1 MANKNQHFGELEYC
15 FGQYFSR
22 YCAPVITKDY
32 NYYQR
37 KQQEEFNKAY
47 NEDVPSYYGAGSVVQ
62 PMLRVQASNIVA
74 QSSGKWSKK
83 NLDDFINGVINKIV
97 SSKNFQKDWENL
109 IDRYRES
116 LIAKLGTKGY
126 IRVAEELGK
135 SEKQKFID
143 PAVHYGQIRFM
154 ELLKEHLART
164 DMPKSS
170 LEYILKEGANSSIM
184 MTLAGRFMRGR
195 DLSPAEEENRELGN
209 KLYKPSKVEKA
220 GAFAFGAVMDAP
232 ASDVVGSVAAVPLK
246 ATAKRV
252 AGYALKGGAVKFGG
266 WLGEKAA
273 YKAATKAS
281 YVKRLISGAAVDAG
295 FNYWASSKISLDA
308 AKKQYSKAVFGNE
321 DTLEKYQ
328 KGALGYR
335 KTGTEYISNVNDGL
349 GKKIKV
355 APIRPHVSDSVT
367 HKDSGRLLT
376 AANGNS
382 RKLLKTITTALSRQ
396 ALPYDSH
403 APIPAWM
410 LNKTAKQCRTFAT
423 SFFSIA
429 KQMST
434 QGLPVWNLNGRNM
447 TLAQVSQRADDY
459 ARAAVQI
466 DKINAEKQVERAAVY
481 SRNHQNTRQEKRDHY
496 DTGAYNAVG
505 QSASPPVVSSAVSPS
520 EPLNTQHYQ
529 NMAMGTQQIKNP
541 MSETSPYPNML
552 QTAGWGK
559 YLDNAGLNGFSDVTK
574 NLGYVFAMLPDM
586 LISMFTGKSSSF
598 TIGNNILPLA
608 AVAAGMF
615 SHNPLLKLMLM
626 GFGGVN
632 LLNNAGHE
640 ALGPSTPKTTPRNYK
655 QYADEPLNPR
665 LNNVFM
671 RGRSLIADI
680 DNRPVV
686 INISDAAVDAYEKKA
701 IPLNTLANAVLR
713 KYDESRSVA
722 SNTYDK
728 SMAAL
733 ERQEQQH
740 SYGLK

>member
-1 MANKNQHFGELEYC
+1 MARNNQHFGELEYC
-15 FGQYFSR
+15 FNQYFSK
-22 YCAPVITKDY
+22 YCASVIAKDY
-32 NYYQR
+32 RYYHR
-37 KQQEEFNKAY
+37 KQTEEFYKAY
-47 NEDVPSYYGAGSVVQ
+47 NEMPANIGAGSVMQ
-62 PMLRVQASNIVA
+62 GMIRVQTANVNAS
-74 QSSGKWSKK
+74 SSGKWNKK
-83 NLDDFINGVINKIV
+83 NLDDFIGGVVNKIV
-97 SSKNFQKDWENL
+97 AGKNFQKDWGHL

-126 IRVAEELGK
+126 IRVEEEL
-135 SEKQKFID
+135 EKVEKRKFVD

-232 ASDVVGSVAAVPLK
+232 ALDVVGSVAAVPLK
-246 ATAKRV
+246 AAAKGA

-266 WLGEKAA
+266 WLEEKAA
-273 YKAATKAS
+273 YKVATKAS
-281 YVKRLISGAAVDAG
+281 YVKGLISGAAVDAG

-308 AKKQYSKAVFGNE
+308 AKKQYSRAVFGNE
-321 DTLEKYQ
+321 DTLGKYQ

-335 KTGTEYISNVNDGL
+335 KSGTEYISNVNDGL

-367 HKDSGRLLT
+367 HKDSGQLLT
-376 AANGNS
+376 ATNGNS
-382 RKLLKTITTALSRQ
+382 KKLLKTITTALSHQ
-396 ALPYDSH
+396 ALPYDSR

-410 LNKTAKQCRTFAT
+410 LNKTAKQCRAFAT

-447 TLAQVSQRADDY
+447 TLAQVSQRASDY

-466 DKINAEKQVERAAVY
+466 DKINAEKQAARMAVY
-481 SRNHQNTRQEKRDHY
+481 NRNHQESRQERKSNEV
-496 DTGAYNAVG
+496 TKAYTAVS
-505 QSASPPVVSSAVSPS
+505 QSASQPVVSSAVSSS

-529 NMAMGTQQIKNP
+529 DMAMGTQQIKNP
-541 MSETSPYPNML
+541 MSETSPYSNML
-552 QTAGWGK
+552 QTSGWGK

-640 ALGPSTPKTTPRNYK
+640 ALGLSTPKATPRNYK

-671 RGRSLIADI
+671 KGRSLIADI

-686 INISDAAVDAYEKKA
+686 INISDTVVDAYEKKA

-713 KYDESRSVA
+713 KYDENRSVA

-728 SMAAL
+728 SLAAL
-733 ERQEQQH
+733 ESQEQQR

>member
-1 MANKNQHFGELEYC
+1 MARNNQHFGELEYC
-15 FGQYFSR
+15 FNQYFSK
-22 YCAPVITKDY
+22 YCAPVIAKDY
-32 NYYQR
+32 RYYHR
-37 KQQEEFNKAY
+37 KQTEEFYKAY
-47 NEDVPSYYGAGSVVQ
+47 NEMPANIGAGSVMQ
-62 PMLRVQASNIVA
+62 GMIRVQTANVNAS
-74 QSSGKWSKK
+74 SSGKWNKK
-83 NLDDFINGVINKIV
+83 NLDDFIGGVVNKIV
-97 SSKNFQKDWENL
+97 AGKNFQKDWGHL

-126 IRVAEELGK
+126 IRVEEEL
-135 SEKQKFID
+135 EKVEKRKFVD

-232 ASDVVGSVAAVPLK
+232 ALDVVGPVAAVPLK
-246 ATAKRV
+246 AAAKGA

-266 WLGEKAA
+266 WLEEKAA
-273 YKAATKAS
+273 YKVATKAS
-281 YVKRLISGAAVDAG
+281 YVKGLISGAAVDAG

-321 DTLEKYQ
+321 DTLGKYQ

-335 KTGTEYISNVNDGL
+335 KSGTEYISNVNDGL

-367 HKDSGRLLT
+367 HKDSGQLLT
-376 AANGNS
+376 ATNGNS
-382 RKLLKTITTALSRQ
+382 RKLLKTITTALSHQ
-396 ALPYDSH
+396 ALPYDSR

-410 LNKTAKQCRTFAT
+410 LNKTAKQCRAFAT

-447 TLAQVSQRADDY
+447 TLAQVSQRAGDY

-466 DKINAEKQVERAAVY
+466 DKINAEKQAARMAVY
-481 SRNHQNTRQEKRDHY
+481 NRNHQESRQERKSNEV
-496 DTGAYNAVG
+496 TKAYTAVS
-505 QSASPPVVSSAVSPS
+505 QSASQPVVSSAVSSS

-529 NMAMGTQQIKNP
+529 DMAMGTQQIKNP
-541 MSETSPYPNML
+541 MSETSPYSNML
-552 QTAGWGK
+552 QTSGWGK
-559 YLDNAGLNGFSDVTK
+559 YLDNAGLNVSDVTK

-640 ALGPSTPKTTPRNYK
+640 ALGLSTPKATPRNYK

-671 RGRSLIADI
+671 KGRSLIADI

-686 INISDAAVDAYEKKA
+686 INISDTAVDAYEKKA

-713 KYDESRSVA
+713 KYDENRSMA

-728 SMAAL
+728 SLAAL
-733 ERQEQQH
+733 ESQEQQR

>member
-1 MANKNQHFGELEYC
+1 MARNNQHFGELEYC
-15 FGQYFSR
+15 FNQYFSK
-22 YCAPVITKDY
+22 YCAPVIAKDY
-32 NYYQR
+32 RYYHR
-37 KQQEEFNKAY
+37 KQTEEFYKAY
-47 NEDVPSYYGAGSVVQ
+47 NEMPANIGAGSVMQ
-62 PMLRVQASNIVA
+62 GMIRVQTANVNAS
-74 QSSGKWSKK
+74 SSGKWNKK
-83 NLDDFINGVINKIV
+83 NLDDFIGGVVNKIV
-97 SSKNFQKDWENL
+97 AGKNFQKDWGHL

-126 IRVAEELGK
+126 IRVEEEL
-135 SEKQKFID
+135 EKVEKRKFVD

-232 ASDVVGSVAAVPLK
+232 ALDVVGSVAAVPLK
-246 ATAKRV
+246 AAAKGA

-266 WLGEKAA
+266 WLEEKAA
-273 YKAATKAS
+273 YKVATKAS
-281 YVKRLISGAAVDAG
+281 YVKGLISGAAVDAG

-321 DTLEKYQ
+321 DTLGKYQ

-335 KTGTEYISNVNDGL
+335 KSGTEYISNVNDGL

-367 HKDSGRLLT
+367 HKDSGQLLT
-376 AANGNS
+376 ATNGNS
-382 RKLLKTITTALSRQ
+382 RKLLKTITTALSHQ
-396 ALPYDSH
+396 ALPYDSR

-410 LNKTAKQCRTFAT
+410 LNKTAKQCRAFAT

-447 TLAQVSQRADDY
+447 TLAQVSQRAGDY

-466 DKINAEKQVERAAVY
+466 DKINAEKQAARMAVY
-481 SRNHQNTRQEKRDHY
+481 NRNHQESRQERKSNEV
-496 DTGAYNAVG
+496 TKAYTAVS
-505 QSASPPVVSSAVSPS
+505 QSASQPVVSSAVSSS

-529 NMAMGTQQIKNP
+529 DMAMGTQQIKNP
-541 MSETSPYPNML
+541 MSETSPYSNML
-552 QTAGWGK
+552 QTSGWGK
-559 YLDNAGLNGFSDVTK
+559 YLDNAGLNVSDVTK

-671 RGRSLIADI
+671 KGRSLIADI

-686 INISDAAVDAYEKKA
+686 INISDTAVDAYEKKA

-713 KYDESRSVA
+713 KYDENRSMA

-728 SMAAL
+728 SLAAL
-733 ERQEQQH
+733 ESQEQQR

>member
-1 MANKNQHFGELEYC
+1 MARNNQHFGELEYC
-15 FGQYFSR
+15 FNQYFSK
-22 YCAPVITKDY
+22 YCAPVIAKDY
-32 NYYQR
+32 RYYHR
-37 KQQEEFNKAY
+37 KQTEEFYKAY
-47 NEDVPSYYGAGSVVQ
+47 NEMPANIGAGSVMQ
-62 PMLRVQASNIVA
+62 GMIRVQTANVNAS
-74 QSSGKWSKK
+74 SSGKWNKK
-83 NLDDFINGVINKIV
+83 NLDDFIGGVVNKIV
-97 SSKNFQKDWENL
+97 AGKNFQKDWGHL

-126 IRVAEELGK
+126 IRVEEEL
-135 SEKQKFID
+135 EKVEKRKFVD

-232 ASDVVGSVAAVPLK
+232 ALDVVGSVAVVPLK
-246 ATAKRV
+246 AAAKGA

-266 WLGEKAA
+266 WLEEKAA
-273 YKAATKAS
+273 YKVATKAS
-281 YVKRLISGAAVDAG
+281 YVKGLISGAAVDAG

-321 DTLEKYQ
+321 DTLGKYQ

-335 KTGTEYISNVNDGL
+335 KSGTEYISNVNDGL

-367 HKDSGRLLT
+367 HKDSGQLLT
-376 AANGNS
+376 ATNGNS
-382 RKLLKTITTALSRQ
+382 RKLLKTITTALSHQ
-396 ALPYDSH
+396 ALPYDSR

-410 LNKTAKQCRTFAT
+410 LNKTAKQCRAFAT

-447 TLAQVSQRADDY
+447 TLAQVSQRAGDY

-466 DKINAEKQVERAAVY
+466 DKINAEKQAARMAVY
-481 SRNHQNTRQEKRDHY
+481 NRNHQESRQERKSNEV
-496 DTGAYNAVG
+496 TKAYTAVS
-505 QSASPPVVSSAVSPS
+505 QSASQPVVSSAVSSS

-529 NMAMGTQQIKNP
+529 DMAMGTQQIKNP
-541 MSETSPYPNML
+541 MSETSPYSNML
-552 QTAGWGK
+552 QTSGWGK
-559 YLDNAGLNGFSDVTK
+559 YLDNAGLNVSDVTK

-640 ALGPSTPKTTPRNYK
+640 ALGLSTPKATPRNYK

-671 RGRSLIADI
+671 KGRSLIADI

-686 INISDAAVDAYEKKA
+686 INISDTAVDAYEKKA

-713 KYDESRSVA
+713 KYDENRSMA

-728 SMAAL
+728 SLAAL
-733 ERQEQQH
+733 ESQEQQR

>member
-1 MANKNQHFGELEYC
+1 MARNNQYFGELEYC
-15 FGQYFSR
+15 FNQYFSK
-22 YCAPVITKDY
+22 YCAPVIAKDY
-32 NYYQR
+32 RYYHR
-37 KQQEEFNKAY
+37 KQTEEFYKAY
-47 NEDVPSYYGAGSVVQ
+47 NEMPANIGAGSVMQ
-62 PMLRVQASNIVA
+62 GMIRVQTANVNAS
-74 QSSGKWSKK
+74 SSGKWNKK
-83 NLDDFINGVINKIV
+83 NLDDFIGGVVNKIV
-97 SSKNFQKDWENL
+97 AGKNFQKDWGHL

-126 IRVAEELGK
+126 IRVEEEL
-135 SEKQKFID
+135 EKVEKRKFVD

-232 ASDVVGSVAAVPLK
+232 ALDVVGSVAAVPLK
-246 ATAKRV
+246 AAAKGAAR
-252 AGYALKGGAVKFGG
+252 YALKGGAVKFGG
-266 WLGEKAA
+266 WLEEKAA
-273 YKAATKAS
+273 YKVATKAS
-281 YVKRLISGAAVDAG
+281 YVKGLISGAAVDAG

-321 DTLEKYQ
+321 DTLGKYQ

-335 KTGTEYISNVNDGL
+335 KSGTEYISNVNDGL

-367 HKDSGRLLT
+367 HKDSGQLLT
-376 AANGNS
+376 ATNGNS
-382 RKLLKTITTALSRQ
+382 RKLLKTITTALSHQ
-396 ALPYDSH
+396 ALPYDSR

-410 LNKTAKQCRTFAT
+410 LNKTAKQCRAFAT

-447 TLAQVSQRADDY
+447 TLAQVSQRAGDY

-466 DKINAEKQVERAAVY
+466 DKINAEKQVARAAVY
-481 SRNHQNTRQEKRDHY
+481 NRNHQESRQERKSNEV
-496 DTGAYNAVG
+496 TKAYTAVS
-505 QSASPPVVSSAVSPS
+505 QSASQPVVSSAVSSS

-529 NMAMGTQQIKNP
+529 DMAMGTQQIKNP
-541 MSETSPYPNML
+541 MSETSPYSNML
-552 QTAGWGK
+552 QTSGWGK

-640 ALGPSTPKTTPRNYK
+640 ALGLSTPKATPRNYK

-671 RGRSLIADI
+671 KGRSLIADI

-686 INISDAAVDAYEKKA
+686 INISDTVVDAYEKKA

-713 KYDESRSVA
+713 KYDENRSVA

-728 SMAAL
+728 SLAAL
-733 ERQEQQH
+733 ESQEQQR

>member
-1 MANKNQHFGELEYC
+1 MARNNQHFGELEYC
-15 FGQYFSR
+15 FNQYFSK
-22 YCAPVITKDY
+22 YCAPVIAKDY
-32 NYYQR
+32 RYYHR
-37 KQQEEFNKAY
+37 KQTEEFYKAY
-47 NEDVPSYYGAGSVVQ
+47 NEMPANIGAGSVMQ
-62 PMLRVQASNIVA
+62 GMIRVQTANVNAS
-74 QSSGKWSKK
+74 SSGKWNKK
-83 NLDDFINGVINKIV
+83 NLDDFIGGVVNKIV
-97 SSKNFQKDWENL
+97 AGKNFQKDWGHL

-126 IRVAEELGK
+126 IRVEEEL
-135 SEKQKFID
+135 EKVEKRKFVD

-184 MTLAGRFMRGR
+184 MTLASRFMRGR

-232 ASDVVGSVAAVPLK
+232 ALDVVGSVAAVPLK
-246 ATAKRV
+246 AAAKGA

-266 WLGEKAA
+266 WLEEKAA
-273 YKAATKAS
+273 YKVATKAS
-281 YVKRLISGAAVDAG
+281 YVKGLISGAAVDAG

-321 DTLEKYQ
+321 DTLGKYQ

-335 KTGTEYISNVNDGL
+335 KSGTEYISNVNDGL

-367 HKDSGRLLT
+367 HKDSGQLLT
-376 AANGNS
+376 ATNGNS
-382 RKLLKTITTALSRQ
+382 RKLLKTITTALSHQ
-396 ALPYDSH
+396 ALPYDSR

-410 LNKTAKQCRTFAT
+410 LNKTAKQCRAFAT

-447 TLAQVSQRADDY
+447 TLAQVSQRAGDY

-466 DKINAEKQVERAAVY
+466 DKINAEKQAARMAVY
-481 SRNHQNTRQEKRDHY
+481 NRNHQGSKQERKSNEV
-496 DTGAYNAVG
+496 TKAYTAVS
-505 QSASPPVVSSAVSPS
+505 QSASQPVVSSAVSS
-520 EPLNTQHYQ
+520 LEPLNTQHYQ
-529 NMAMGTQQIKNP
+529 DMAMGTQQIKNP
-541 MSETSPYPNML
+541 MSETSPYSNML
-552 QTAGWGK
+552 QTSGWGK

-640 ALGPSTPKTTPRNYK
+640 ALGLSTPKATPRNYK

-671 RGRSLIADI
+671 KGRSLIADI

-686 INISDAAVDAYEKKA
+686 INISDTAVDAYEKKA

-713 KYDESRSVA
+713 KYDENRSMA

-728 SMAAL
+728 SLAAL
-733 ERQEQQH
+733 ESQEQQR

>member
-1 MANKNQHFGELEYC
+1 MARNNQHFGELEYC
-15 FGQYFSR
+15 FNQYFSK

-32 NYYQR
+32 RYYHR
-37 KQQEEFNKAY
+37 KQTEEFNKAY
-47 NEDVPSYYGAGSVVQ
+47 NEVPANIGAGSVMQ
-62 PMLRVQASNIVA
+62 GMIRVQTANVMA
-74 QSSGKWSKK
+74 ASSGKWSTK

-135 SEKQKFID
+135 AEKRKFID

-154 ELLKEHLART
+154 ELLKEHLTRT

-209 KLYKPSKVEKA
+209 KLYKPSKAEKA

-232 ASDVVGSVAAVPLK
+232 ALDGVGSVAAVPLK

-252 AGYALKGGAVKFGG
+252 AGYALKGGAIKFGG

-273 YKAATKAS
+273 YKAGTKAS
-281 YVKRLISGAAVDAG
+281 YVKGLISGAAVDAG

-321 DTLEKYQ
+321 STLEKYQ

-335 KTGTEYISNVNDGL
+335 KIGTEYISNVNDGL

-367 HKDSGRLLT
+367 HKDSGQLLT

-410 LNKTAKQCRTFAT
+410 LNKTAKQCRAFAT

-447 TLAQVSQRADDY
+447 TLVQVSQRAGDY

-466 DKINAEKQVERAAVY
+466 DKINAEKQAARVAVY
-481 SRNHQNTRQEKRDHY
+481 NRNHQESRQERKSNEV
-496 DTGAYNAVG
+496 TKAYTAVS
-505 QSASPPVVSSAVSPS
+505 QPASQPVVPSAVSPS

-529 NMAMGTQQIKNP
+529 NMDMGTQQIKSP
-541 MSETSPYPNML
+541 MSETSPYSNML
-552 QTAGWGK
+552 QTSGWGK
-559 YLDNAGLNGFSDVTK
+559 YLDNAELNGFSDVTK

-586 LISMFTGKSSSF
+586 LIGMFTGKSSSF

-608 AVAAGMF
+608 AIAAGMF

-640 ALGPSTPKTTPRNYK
+640 ALGPSSPKTTPRNYK

-665 LNNVFM
+665 LSNVFM

-686 INISDAAVDAYEKKA
+686 INISDMAVDAYEKKA

-713 KYDESRSVA
+713 KYDENRSVV

-728 SMAAL
+728 SLAAL
-733 ERQEQQH
+733 ESQEQQH

>member
-1 MANKNQHFGELEYC
+1 MARNNQHFGELEYC
-15 FGQYFSR
+15 FNQYFSK
-22 YCAPVITKDY
+22 YCAPVIAKDY
-32 NYYQR
+32 RYYHR
-37 KQQEEFNKAY
+37 KQTEEFYKAY
-47 NEDVPSYYGAGSVVQ
+47 NEMPANIGAGSVMQ
-62 PMLRVQASNIVA
+62 GMIRVQTANVNAS
-74 QSSGKWSKK
+74 SSGKWNKK
-83 NLDDFINGVINKIV
+83 NLDDFIGGVVNKIV
-97 SSKNFQKDWENL
+97 AGKNFQKDWGHL

-126 IRVAEELGK
+126 IRVEEEL
-135 SEKQKFID
+135 EKVEKRKFVD

-232 ASDVVGSVAAVPLK
+232 ALDVVGSVAAVPLK
-246 ATAKRV
+246 AAAKGA

-266 WLGEKAA
+266 WLEEKAA
-273 YKAATKAS
+273 YKVATKAS
-281 YVKRLISGAAVDAG
+281 YVKGLISGAAVDAG

-321 DTLEKYQ
+321 DTLGKYQ

-335 KTGTEYISNVNDGL
+335 KSGTEYISNVNDGL

-367 HKDSGRLLT
+367 HKDSGQLLT
-376 AANGNS
+376 ATNGNS
-382 RKLLKTITTALSRQ
+382 RKLLKTITTALSHQ
-396 ALPYDSH
+396 ALPYDSR

-410 LNKTAKQCRTFAT
+410 LNKTAKQCRAFAT

-447 TLAQVSQRADDY
+447 TLAQVSQRASDY

-466 DKINAEKQVERAAVY
+466 DKINAEKQMARAAVY
-481 SRNHQNTRQEKRDHY
+481 SRDHQDSRQEKRDHY

-505 QSASPPVVSSAVSPS
+505 QSASPSVVSSAVSPS

-529 NMAMGTQQIKNP
+529 DMAMGTQQIKNP
-541 MSETSPYPNML
+541 MSETSPYSNML
-552 QTAGWGK
+552 QTSGWGK
-559 YLDNAGLNGFSDVTK
+559 YFDNAGLNGFSDITK

-626 GFGGVN
+626 GFGGIN

-640 ALGPSTPKTTPRNYK
+640 ALGLSTPKATPRNYK

-686 INISDAAVDAYEKKA
+686 INISDTVVDAYEKKA

-713 KYDESRSVA
+713 KYDENRSVA

-728 SMAAL
+728 SLAAL
-733 ERQEQQH
+733 ESQEQQR

>member
-1 MANKNQHFGELEYC
+1 MARNNQHFGELEYC
-15 FGQYFSR
+15 FNQYFSK
-22 YCAPVITKDY
+22 YCAPVIAKDY
-32 NYYQR
+32 RYYHR
-37 KQQEEFNKAY
+37 KQTEEFYKAY
-47 NEDVPSYYGAGSVVQ
+47 NEMPANIGAGSVMQ
-62 PMLRVQASNIVA
+62 GMIRVQTANVNAS
-74 QSSGKWSKK
+74 SSGKWNKK
-83 NLDDFINGVINKIV
+83 NLDDFIGGVVNKIV
-97 SSKNFQKDWENL
+97 AGKNFQKDWGHL

-126 IRVAEELGK
+126 IRVEEEL
-135 SEKQKFID
+135 EKVEKRKFVD

-154 ELLKEHLART
+154 ELLKEHLAKT

-232 ASDVVGSVAAVPLK
+232 ALDVVGSVAAVPLK
-246 ATAKRV
+246 AAAKGA

-266 WLGEKAA
+266 WLEEKAA
-273 YKAATKAS
+273 YKVATKAS
-281 YVKRLISGAAVDAG
+281 YVKGLISGAAVDAG

-321 DTLEKYQ
+321 DTLGKYQ

-335 KTGTEYISNVNDGL
+335 KSGTEYISNVNDGL

-367 HKDSGRLLT
+367 HKDSGQLLT
-376 AANGNS
+376 ATNGNS
-382 RKLLKTITTALSRQ
+382 RKLLKTITTALSHQ
-396 ALPYDSH
+396 ALPYDSR

-410 LNKTAKQCRTFAT
+410 LNKTAKQCRAFAT

-447 TLAQVSQRADDY
+447 TLAQVSQRAGDY

-466 DKINAEKQVERAAVY
+466 DKINAEKQAARMAVY
-481 SRNHQNTRQEKRDHY
+481 NRNHQESRQERKSNEV
-496 DTGAYNAVG
+496 TKAYTAVS
-505 QSASPPVVSSAVSPS
+505 QSASQPVVSSAVSSS

-529 NMAMGTQQIKNP
+529 DMAMGTQQIKNP
-541 MSETSPYPNML
+541 MSETSPYSNML
-552 QTAGWGK
+552 QTSGWGK
-559 YLDNAGLNGFSDVTK
+559 YLDNAGLNVSDVTK

-640 ALGPSTPKTTPRNYK
+640 ALGLSTPKATPRNYK

-671 RGRSLIADI
+671 KGRSLIADI

-686 INISDAAVDAYEKKA
+686 INISDTAVDAYEKKA

-713 KYDESRSVA
+713 KYDENRSMA

-728 SMAAL
+728 SLAAL
-733 ERQEQQH
+733 ESQEQQR

>member
-1 MANKNQHFGELEYC
+1 MARNNQHFGELEYC
-15 FGQYFSR
+15 FNQYFSK
-22 YCAPVITKDY
+22 YCAPVIAKDY
-32 NYYQR
+32 RYYHR
-37 KQQEEFNKAY
+37 KQTEEFYKAY
-47 NEDVPSYYGAGSVVQ
+47 NEMPANIGAGSVMQ
-62 PMLRVQASNIVA
+62 GMIRVQTANVNAS
-74 QSSGKWSKK
+74 SSGKWNKK
-83 NLDDFINGVINKIV
+83 NLDDFIGGVVNKIV
-97 SSKNFQKDWENL
+97 AGKNFQKDWGHL

-126 IRVAEELGK
+126 IRVEEEL
-135 SEKQKFID
+135 EKVEKRKFVD

-232 ASDVVGSVAAVPLK
+232 ALDVVGSVAAVPLK
-246 ATAKRV
+246 AAAKGA

-266 WLGEKAA
+266 WLEEKAA
-273 YKAATKAS
+273 YKVATKAS
-281 YVKRLISGAAVDAG
+281 YVKGLISGAAVDAG

-321 DTLEKYQ
+321 DTLGKYQ

-335 KTGTEYISNVNDGL
+335 KSGTEYISNVNDGL

-367 HKDSGRLLT
+367 HKDSGQLLT
-376 AANGNS
+376 ATNGNS
-382 RKLLKTITTALSRQ
+382 KKLLKTITTALSHQ
-396 ALPYDSH
+396 ALPYDSR

-410 LNKTAKQCRTFAT
+410 LNKTAKQCRAFAT

-447 TLAQVSQRADDY
+447 TLAQVSQRAGDY

-466 DKINAEKQVERAAVY
+466 DKINAEKQVARAAVY
-481 SRNHQNTRQEKRDHY
+481 SRNHQDSRQEKRDHY
-496 DTGAYNAVG
+496 DIGAYNAVS
-505 QSASPPVVSSAVSPS
+505 QSASQPVVSSAVSSS

-529 NMAMGTQQIKNP
+529 DMAMGTQQIKNP
-541 MSETSPYPNML
+541 MSETSPYSNML
-552 QTAGWGK
+552 QTSGWGK

-640 ALGPSTPKTTPRNYK
+640 ALGLSTPKATPRNYK

-671 RGRSLIADI
+671 KGRSLIADI

-686 INISDAAVDAYEKKA
+686 INISDTVVDAYEKKA

-713 KYDESRSVA
+713 KYDENRSVA

-728 SMAAL
+728 SLAAL
-733 ERQEQQH
+733 ESQEQQR

>member
-1 MANKNQHFGELEYC
+1 MARNNQHFGELEYC
-15 FGQYFSR
+15 FNQYFSK
-22 YCAPVITKDY
+22 YCAPVIAKDY
-32 NYYQR
+32 RYYHR
-37 KQQEEFNKAY
+37 KQTEEFYKAY
-47 NEDVPSYYGAGSVVQ
+47 NEMTANIGAGSVMQ
-62 PMLRVQASNIVA
+62 GMIRVQTANVNAS
-74 QSSGKWSKK
+74 SSGKWNKK
-83 NLDDFINGVINKIV
+83 NLDDFIGGVVNKIV
-97 SSKNFQKDWENL
+97 AGKNFQKDWGHL

-126 IRVAEELGK
+126 IRVEEEL
-135 SEKQKFID
+135 EKVEKRKFVD

-232 ASDVVGSVAAVPLK
+232 ALDVVGSVAAVPLK
-246 ATAKRV
+246 AAAKGA

-266 WLGEKAA
+266 WLEEKAA
-273 YKAATKAS
+273 YKVATKAS
-281 YVKRLISGAAVDAG
+281 YVKGLISGAAVDAG

-321 DTLEKYQ
+321 DTLGKYQ

-335 KTGTEYISNVNDGL
+335 KSGTEYISNVNDGL

-367 HKDSGRLLT
+367 HKDSGQLLT
-376 AANGNS
+376 ATNGNS
-382 RKLLKTITTALSRQ
+382 RKLLKTITTALSHQ
-396 ALPYDSH
+396 ALPYDSR

-410 LNKTAKQCRTFAT
+410 LNKTAKQCRAFAT

-447 TLAQVSQRADDY
+447 TLAQVSQRAGDY

-466 DKINAEKQVERAAVY
+466 DKINAEKQAARMAVY
-481 SRNHQNTRQEKRDHY
+481 NRNHQESRQERKSNEV
-496 DTGAYNAVG
+496 TKAYTAVS
-505 QSASPPVVSSAVSPS
+505 QSASQPVVSSAVSSS

-529 NMAMGTQQIKNP
+529 DMAMGTQQIKNP
-541 MSETSPYPNML
+541 MSETSPYSNML
-552 QTAGWGK
+552 QTSGWGK

-640 ALGPSTPKTTPRNYK
+640 ALGLSTPKATPRNYK

-671 RGRSLIADI
+671 KGRSLIADI

-686 INISDAAVDAYEKKA
+686 INISDTAVDAYEKKA

-713 KYDESRSVA
+713 KYDENKSMA

-728 SMAAL
+728 SLAAL
-733 ERQEQQH
+733 ESQEQQR

>member
-1 MANKNQHFGELEYC
+1 MAHNNQHFGELEYC
-15 FGQYFSR
+15 FNQYFSK

-32 NYYQR
+32 RYYHR
-37 KQQEEFNKAY
+37 KQTEEFNKAY
-47 NEDVPSYYGAGSVVQ
+47 NEVPANIGAGSVMQ
-62 PMLRVQASNIVA
+62 GMIRVQTANVMA
-74 QSSGKWSKK
+74 ASSGKWSTK
-83 NLDDFINGVINKIV
+83 NLDDFINGVVNKIV
-97 SSKNFQKDWENL
+97 ASKNFKKDWGHL

-126 IRVAEELGK
+126 IRVEEEL
-135 SEKQKFID
+135 EKVEKRKFVD

-154 ELLKEHLART
+154 ELLKEHLGRT

-220 GAFAFGAVMDAP
+220 GAFALGAIMDAP

-273 YKAATKAS
+273 YKAATNAS
-281 YVKRLISGAAVDAG
+281 YVKGLISGATVDAG

-321 DTLEKYQ
+321 STLEKYQ

-367 HKDSGRLLT
+367 HKDSGQLLT

-403 APIPAWM
+403 APIQAWM
-410 LNKTAKQCRTFAT
+410 LNKTAKQCRAFAT

-447 TLAQVSQRADDY
+447 TLIQVSQRAGDY

-466 DKINAEKQVERAAVY
+466 DKINAEKQAARMGVY
-481 SRNHQNTRQEKRDHY
+481 NRNHQESRLDRKSNEVTK
-496 DTGAYNAVG
+496 AYT
-505 QSASPPVVSSAVSPS
+505 S

-529 NMAMGTQQIKNP
+529 NMDMGMQQIKSP
-541 MSETSPYPNML
+541 MSETSPYSNML
-552 QTAGWGK
+552 QTSGWGK
-559 YLDNAGLNGFSDVTK
+559 YLDNAELNGFSDVTK

-586 LISMFTGKSSSF
+586 LIGMFTGKSSSF

-608 AVAAGMF
+608 AIAAGMF

-640 ALGPSTPKTTPRNYK
+640 ALGSSSPKITPRNYK

-686 INISDAAVDAYEKKA
+686 INISDTAVDAYEKKA

-713 KYDESRSVA
+713 KYDENRSVV

-728 SMAAL
+728 SLAAL
-733 ERQEQQH
+733 ESQEQQR

>member
-1 MANKNQHFGELEYC
+1 MARNNQHFGELEYC
-15 FGQYFSR
+15 FNQYFSK
-22 YCAPVITKDY
+22 YCAPVIAKDY
-32 NYYQR
+32 RYYHR
-37 KQQEEFNKAY
+37 KQTEEFYKAY
-47 NEDVPSYYGAGSVVQ
+47 NEMPANIGAGSVMQ
-62 PMLRVQASNIVA
+62 GMIRVQTANVNAS
-74 QSSGKWSKK
+74 SSGKWNKK
-83 NLDDFINGVINKIV
+83 NLDDFISGVVNKIV
-97 SSKNFQKDWENL
+97 AGKNFQKDWGHL

-126 IRVAEELGK
+126 IRVEEEL
-135 SEKQKFID
+135 EKVEKRKFVD

-232 ASDVVGSVAAVPLK
+232 ALDVVGSVAAVPLK
-246 ATAKRV
+246 AAAKGA

-266 WLGEKAA
+266 WLEEKAA
-273 YKAATKAS
+273 YKVATKAS
-281 YVKRLISGAAVDAG
+281 YVKGLISGAAVDAG

-321 DTLEKYQ
+321 DTLGKYQ

-335 KTGTEYISNVNDGL
+335 KSGTEYISNVNDGL

-355 APIRPHVSDSVT
+355 APIRPHVSNSVT
-367 HKDSGRLLT
+367 HKDSGQLLT
-376 AANGNS
+376 ATNGNS
-382 RKLLKTITTALSRQ
+382 RKLLKTITTALSHQ
-396 ALPYDSH
+396 ALPYDSR

-410 LNKTAKQCRTFAT
+410 LNKTAKQCRAFAT

-447 TLAQVSQRADDY
+447 TLAQVSQRAGDY

-466 DKINAEKQVERAAVY
+466 DKINAEKQVARAAVY
-481 SRNHQNTRQEKRDHY
+481 SWNHQDSRQEKRDHY

-541 MSETSPYPNML
+541 MSETSPYPNVL

-559 YLDNAGLNGFSDVTK
+559 YLDNAGLNVSDVTK

>member
-1 MANKNQHFGELEYC
+1 MARNNQHFGELEYC
-15 FGQYFSR
+15 FNQYFSK
-22 YCAPVITKDY
+22 YCAPVIAKDY
-32 NYYQR
+32 RYYHR
-37 KQQEEFNKAY
+37 KQTEEFYKAY
-47 NEDVPSYYGAGSVVQ
+47 NEMPANIGAGSVMQ
-62 PMLRVQASNIVA
+62 GMIRVQTANVNAS
-74 QSSGKWSKK
+74 SSGKWNKK
-83 NLDDFINGVINKIV
+83 NLDDFIGGVVNKIV
-97 SSKNFQKDWENL
+97 AGKNFQKDWGHL

-126 IRVAEELGK
+126 IRVEEEL
-135 SEKQKFID
+135 EKVEKRKFVD

-232 ASDVVGSVAAVPLK
+232 ALDVVGSVAAVPLK
-246 ATAKRV
+246 AAAKGA

-266 WLGEKAA
+266 WLEEKAA
-273 YKAATKAS
+273 YKVATKAS
-281 YVKRLISGAAVDAG
+281 YVKGLISGAAVDAG

-321 DTLEKYQ
+321 DTLGKYQ

-335 KTGTEYISNVNDGL
+335 KSGTEYISNVNDGL

-367 HKDSGRLLT
+367 HKESGQLLT
-376 AANGNS
+376 ATNGNS
-382 RKLLKTITTALSRQ
+382 RKLLKTITTALSHQ
-396 ALPYDSH
+396 ALPYDSR

-410 LNKTAKQCRTFAT
+410 LNKTAKQCRAFAT

-447 TLAQVSQRADDY
+447 TLAQVSQRAGDY

-466 DKINAEKQVERAAVY
+466 DKINAEKQAARMAVY
-481 SRNHQNTRQEKRDHY
+481 NRNHQESRQERKSNEV
-496 DTGAYNAVG
+496 TKAYTAVS
-505 QSASPPVVSSAVSPS
+505 QSASQPVVSSAVSS
-520 EPLNTQHYQ
+520 LEPLNTQHYQ
-529 NMAMGTQQIKNP
+529 DMAMGTQQIKNP
-541 MSETSPYPNML
+541 MSETSPYSNML
-552 QTAGWGK
+552 QTSGWGK
-559 YLDNAGLNGFSDVTK
+559 YLDNAGLNVSDVTK
-574 NLGYVFAMLPDM
+574 NLGYVFAMLPDI

-640 ALGPSTPKTTPRNYK
+640 ALGLSTPKATPRNYK

-671 RGRSLIADI
+671 KGRSLIADI

-686 INISDAAVDAYEKKA
+686 INISDTAVDAYEKKA

-713 KYDESRSVA
+713 KYDENRSMA

-728 SMAAL
+728 SLAAL
-733 ERQEQQH
+733 ESQEQQR

>member
-1 MANKNQHFGELEYC
+1 MARNNQHFGELEYC
-15 FGQYFSR
+15 FNQYFSK
-22 YCAPVITKDY
+22 YCAPVIAKDY
-32 NYYQR
+32 RYYHR
-37 KQQEEFNKAY
+37 KQTEEFYKAY
-47 NEDVPSYYGAGSVVQ
+47 NEMPANIGAGSVMQ
-62 PMLRVQASNIVA
+62 GMIRVQTANVNAS
-74 QSSGKWSKK
+74 SSGKWNKK
-83 NLDDFINGVINKIV
+83 NLDDFIGGVVNKIV
-97 SSKNFQKDWENL
+97 AGKNFQKDWGHL

-126 IRVAEELGK
+126 IRVEEEL
-135 SEKQKFID
+135 EKVEKRKFVD

-232 ASDVVGSVAAVPLK
+232 ALDVVGSVAAVPLK
-246 ATAKRV
+246 AAAKGA

-266 WLGEKAA
+266 WLEEKAA
-273 YKAATKAS
+273 YKVATKAS
-281 YVKRLISGAAVDAG
+281 YVKGLISGAAVDAG

-321 DTLEKYQ
+321 DTLGKYQ

-335 KTGTEYISNVNDGL
+335 KSGTEYISNVNDGL

-367 HKDSGRLLT
+367 HKDSGQLLT
-376 AANGNS
+376 ATNGNS
-382 RKLLKTITTALSRQ
+382 KKLLKTITTALSHQ
-396 ALPYDSH
+396 AMPYDSR

-410 LNKTAKQCRTFAT
+410 LNKTAKQCRAFAT

-447 TLAQVSQRADDY
+447 TLAQVSQRAGDY

-466 DKINAEKQVERAAVY
+466 DKINAEKQVARAAVY
-481 SRNHQNTRQEKRDHY
+481 SWNHQDSRQEKRDHY
-496 DTGAYNAVG
+496 DTGAYNAVS
-505 QSASPPVVSSAVSPS
+505 QSASQPVVSSAVSSS

-529 NMAMGTQQIKNP
+529 DMAMGTQQIKNP

-559 YLDNAGLNGFSDVTK
+559 YFDNAGLNGFSDITK

-640 ALGPSTPKTTPRNYK
+640 ALGLSTPKATPRNYK

-686 INISDAAVDAYEKKA
+686 INISDTVVDAYEKKA

-713 KYDESRSVA
+713 KYDENRSVA

-728 SMAAL
+728 SLAAL
-733 ERQEQQH
+733 ESQEQQR

>member
-1 MANKNQHFGELEYC
+1 MARNNQHFGELEYC
-15 FGQYFSR
+15 FNQYFSK
-22 YCAPVITKDY
+22 YCAPVIAKDY
-32 NYYQR
+32 RYYHR
-37 KQQEEFNKAY
+37 KQTEEFYKAY
-47 NEDVPSYYGAGSVVQ
+47 NEMPANIGAGSVMQ
-62 PMLRVQASNIVA
+62 GMIRVQTANVNAS
-74 QSSGKWSKK
+74 SSGKWNKK
-83 NLDDFINGVINKIV
+83 NLDDFISGVVNKIV
-97 SSKNFQKDWENL
+97 AGKNFQKDWGHL

-126 IRVAEELGK
+126 IRVEEEL
-135 SEKQKFID
+135 EKVEKRKFVD

-232 ASDVVGSVAAVPLK
+232 ALDVVGSVAAVPLK
-246 ATAKRV
+246 AAAKGA

-266 WLGEKAA
+266 WLEEKAA
-273 YKAATKAS
+273 YKVATKAS
-281 YVKRLISGAAVDAG
+281 YVKGLISGAAVDAG

-321 DTLEKYQ
+321 DTLGKYQ

-335 KTGTEYISNVNDGL
+335 KSGTEYISNVNDGL

-367 HKDSGRLLT
+367 HKDSGQLLT
-376 AANGNS
+376 ATNGNS
-382 RKLLKTITTALSRQ
+382 RKLLKTITTALSHQ
-396 ALPYDSH
+396 ALPYDSR

-410 LNKTAKQCRTFAT
+410 LNKTAKQCRAFAT

-447 TLAQVSQRADDY
+447 TLAQVSQRAGDY

-466 DKINAEKQVERAAVY
+466 DKINAEKQVARAAVY
-481 SRNHQNTRQEKRDHY
+481 SWNHQDSRQEKRDHY

-541 MSETSPYPNML
+541 MSETSPYPNVL

-559 YLDNAGLNGFSDVTK
+559 YLDNAGLNVSDVTK

-640 ALGPSTPKTTPRNYK
+640 ALGLSTPKTTPRNYK

-686 INISDAAVDAYEKKA
+686 INISDTAVDAYEKKA

-713 KYDESRSVA
+713 KYDENRSVA

-728 SMAAL
+728 SLAAL
-733 ERQEQQH
+733 ESQEQQR

>member
-1 MANKNQHFGELEYC
+1 MARNNQHFGELEYC
-15 FGQYFSR
+15 FNQYFSK
-22 YCAPVITKDY
+22 YCAPVIAKDY
-32 NYYQR
+32 RYYHR
-37 KQQEEFNKAY
+37 KQTEEFYKAY
-47 NEDVPSYYGAGSVVQ
+47 NEMPANIGAGSVMQ
-62 PMLRVQASNIVA
+62 GMIRVQTANVNAS
-74 QSSGKWSKK
+74 SSGKWNKK
-83 NLDDFINGVINKIV
+83 NLDDFIGGVVNKIV
-97 SSKNFQKDWENL
+97 AGKNFQKDWGHL

-126 IRVAEELGK
+126 IRVEEEL
-135 SEKQKFID
+135 EKVEKRKFVD

-232 ASDVVGSVAAVPLK
+232 ALDVVGSVAAVPLK
-246 ATAKRV
+246 AAAKGA

-266 WLGEKAA
+266 WLEEKAA
-273 YKAATKAS
+273 YKVATKAS
-281 YVKRLISGAAVDAG
+281 YVKGLISGAAVDAG

-321 DTLEKYQ
+321 DTLGKYQ

-335 KTGTEYISNVNDGL
+335 KSGTEYISNVNDGL

-367 HKDSGRLLT
+367 HKDSGQLLT
-376 AANGNS
+376 ATNGNS
-382 RKLLKTITTALSRQ
+382 RKLLKTITTALSHQ
-396 ALPYDSH
+396 ALPYDSR

-410 LNKTAKQCRTFAT
+410 LNKTAKQCRAFAT

-447 TLAQVSQRADDY
+447 TLAQVSQRAGDY

-466 DKINAEKQVERAAVY
+466 DKINAEKQAARMAVY
-481 SRNHQNTRQEKRDHY
+481 NRNHQESRQERKSNEV
-496 DTGAYNAVG
+496 TKAYTAVS
-505 QSASPPVVSSAVSPS
+505 QSASQPVVSSAVSSS

-529 NMAMGTQQIKNP
+529 DMAMGTQQIKNP
-541 MSETSPYPNML
+541 MSETSPYSNML
-552 QTAGWGK
+552 QTSGWGK
-559 YLDNAGLNGFSDVTK
+559 YLDNAGLNVSDVTK

-640 ALGPSTPKTTPRNYK
+640 ALGLSTPKATPKNYK

-671 RGRSLIADI
+671 KGRSLIADI

-686 INISDAAVDAYEKKA
+686 INISDTAVDAYEKKA

-713 KYDESRSVA
+713 KYDENRSMA

-728 SMAAL
+728 SLAAL
-733 ERQEQQH
+733 ESQEQQR

>member
-1 MANKNQHFGELEYC
+1 MARNNQHFGELEYC
-15 FGQYFSR
+15 FNQYFSK
-22 YCAPVITKDY
+22 YCAPVIAKDY
-32 NYYQR
+32 RYYHR
-37 KQQEEFNKAY
+37 KQTEEFYKAY
-47 NEDVPSYYGAGSVVQ
+47 NEMPANIGAGSVMQ
-62 PMLRVQASNIVA
+62 GMIRVQTANVNAS
-74 QSSGKWSKK
+74 SSGKWNKK
-83 NLDDFINGVINKIV
+83 NLDDFIGGVVNKIV
-97 SSKNFQKDWENL
+97 AGKNFQKDWGHL

-126 IRVAEELGK
+126 IRVEEEL
-135 SEKQKFID
+135 EKVEKRKFVD

-232 ASDVVGSVAAVPLK
+232 ALDVVGSVAAVPLK
-246 ATAKRV
+246 AAAKGA

-266 WLGEKAA
+266 WLEEKAA
-273 YKAATKAS
+273 YKVATKAS
-281 YVKRLISGAAVDAG
+281 YVKGLISGAAVDAG

-321 DTLEKYQ
+321 DTLGKYQ

-335 KTGTEYISNVNDGL
+335 KSGTEYISNVNDGL

-367 HKDSGRLLT
+367 HKDSGQLLT
-376 AANGNS
+376 ATNGNS
-382 RKLLKTITTALSRQ
+382 RKLLKTITTALSHQ
-396 ALPYDSH
+396 ALPYDSR

-410 LNKTAKQCRTFAT
+410 LNKTAKQCRAFAT

-447 TLAQVSQRADDY
+447 TLAQVSQRASDY

-466 DKINAEKQVERAAVY
+466 DKINAEKQAARMAVY
-481 SRNHQNTRQEKRDHY
+481 NRNHQESRQERKSNEV
-496 DTGAYNAVG
+496 TKAYTAVS
-505 QSASPPVVSSAVSPS
+505 QSASQPVVSSAVSSS

-529 NMAMGTQQIKNP
+529 DMAMGTQQIKNP
-541 MSETSPYPNML
+541 MSETSPYSNML
-552 QTAGWGK
+552 QTSGWGK
-559 YLDNAGLNGFSDVTK
+559 YLDNSGLNGFSDVTK

-640 ALGPSTPKTTPRNYK
+640 ALGLSTPKATPRNYK

-686 INISDAAVDAYEKKA
+686 INISDTVVDAYEKKA

-713 KYDESRSVA
+713 KYDENRSVA

-728 SMAAL
+728 SLAAL
-733 ERQEQQH
+733 ESQEQQR

>member
-1 MANKNQHFGELEYC
+1 MARNNQHFGELEYC
-15 FGQYFSR
+15 FNQYFSK
-22 YCAPVITKDY
+22 YCAPVIAKDY
-32 NYYQR
+32 RYYHR
-37 KQQEEFNKAY
+37 KQTEEFYKAY
-47 NEDVPSYYGAGSVVQ
+47 NEMPANIGAGSVMQ
-62 PMLRVQASNIVA
+62 GMIRVQTANVNAS
-74 QSSGKWSKK
+74 SSGKWNKK
-83 NLDDFINGVINKIV
+83 NLDDFIGGVVNKIV
-97 SSKNFQKDWENL
+97 AGKNFQKDWGHL

-126 IRVAEELGK
+126 IRVEEEL
-135 SEKQKFID
+135 EKVEKRKFVD

-232 ASDVVGSVAAVPLK
+232 ALDVVGSVAAVPLK
-246 ATAKRV
+246 AAAKGA

-266 WLGEKAA
+266 WLEEKAA
-273 YKAATKAS
+273 YKVATKAS
-281 YVKRLISGAAVDAG
+281 YVKGLISGAAVDAG

-308 AKKQYSKAVFGNE
+308 AKKQYSRAVFGNE
-321 DTLEKYQ
+321 DTLGKYQ

-335 KTGTEYISNVNDGL
+335 KSGTEYISNVNDGL

-367 HKDSGRLLT
+367 HKDSGQLLT
-376 AANGNS
+376 ATNGNS
-382 RKLLKTITTALSRQ
+382 RKLLKTITTALSHQ
-396 ALPYDSH
+396 ALPYDSR

-410 LNKTAKQCRTFAT
+410 LNKTAKQCRAFAT

-447 TLAQVSQRADDY
+447 TLAQVSQRASDY

-466 DKINAEKQVERAAVY
+466 DKINAEKQAARMAVY
-481 SRNHQNTRQEKRDHY
+481 NRNHQESRQERKSNEV
-496 DTGAYNAVG
+496 TKAYTAVS
-505 QSASPPVVSSAVSPS
+505 QSASQPVVSSAVSSS

-529 NMAMGTQQIKNP
+529 DMAMGTQQIKNP
-541 MSETSPYPNML
+541 MSETSPYSNML
-552 QTAGWGK
+552 QTSGWGK

-640 ALGPSTPKTTPRNYK
+640 ALGLSTPKATPRNYK

-671 RGRSLIADI
+671 KGRSLIADI

-686 INISDAAVDAYEKKA
+686 INISDTAVDAYEKKA
-701 IPLNTLANAVLR
+701 IPLNTLANAILR
-713 KYDESRSVA
+713 KYDENRSMA

-728 SMAAL
+728 SLAAL
-733 ERQEQQH
+733 ESKEQQR

>member
-1 MANKNQHFGELEYC
+1 MARNNQHFGELEYC
-15 FGQYFSR
+15 FNQYFSK
-22 YCAPVITKDY
+22 YCAPVIAKDY
-32 NYYQR
+32 RYYHR
-37 KQQEEFNKAY
+37 KQTEEFYKAY
-47 NEDVPSYYGAGSVVQ
+47 NEMPANIGAGSVMQ
-62 PMLRVQASNIVA
+62 GMIRVQTANVNAS
-74 QSSGKWSKK
+74 SSGKWNKK
-83 NLDDFINGVINKIV
+83 NLDDFIGGVVNKIV
-97 SSKNFQKDWENL
+97 AGKNFQKDWGHL

-126 IRVAEELGK
+126 IRVEEEL
-135 SEKQKFID
+135 EKVEKRKFVD

-232 ASDVVGSVAAVPLK
+232 ALDVVGSVAAVPLK
-246 ATAKRV
+246 AAAKGA

-266 WLGEKAA
+266 WLEEKAA
-273 YKAATKAS
+273 YKVATKAS
-281 YVKRLISGAAVDAG
+281 YVKGLISGAAVDAG

-321 DTLEKYQ
+321 DTLGKYQ

-335 KTGTEYISNVNDGL
+335 KSGTEYISNVNDGL

-355 APIRPHVSDSVT
+355 APICPHVSDSVT
-367 HKDSGRLLT
+367 HKDSGQLLT
-376 AANGNS
+376 ATNGNS
-382 RKLLKTITTALSRQ
+382 RKLLKTITTALSHQ
-396 ALPYDSH
+396 ALPYDSR

-410 LNKTAKQCRTFAT
+410 LNKTAKQCRAFAT

-447 TLAQVSQRADDY
+447 TLAQVSQRAGDY

-466 DKINAEKQVERAAVY
+466 DKINAEKQAARMAVY
-481 SRNHQNTRQEKRDHY
+481 NRNHQESRQERKSNEV
-496 DTGAYNAVG
+496 TKAYTAVS
-505 QSASPPVVSSAVSPS
+505 QSASQPVVSSAVSSS

-529 NMAMGTQQIKNP
+529 DMAMGTQQIKNP
-541 MSETSPYPNML
+541 MSETSPYSNML
-552 QTAGWGK
+552 QTSGWGK
-559 YLDNAGLNGFSDVTK
+559 YLDNAGLNVSDVTK

-640 ALGPSTPKTTPRNYK
+640 ALGLSTPKATPRNYK

-671 RGRSLIADI
+671 KGRSLIADI

-686 INISDAAVDAYEKKA
+686 INISDTAVDAYEKKA

-713 KYDESRSVA
+713 KYDENRSMA

-728 SMAAL
+728 SLAAL
-733 ERQEQQH
+733 ESQEQQR

>member
-1 MANKNQHFGELEYC
+1 MARNNQHFGELEYC
-15 FGQYFSR
+15 FNQYFSK

-32 NYYQR
+32 RYYHR
-37 KQQEEFNKAY
+37 KQTEEFNKAY
-47 NEDVPSYYGAGSVVQ
+47 NEVPANIGAGSVMQ
-62 PMLRVQASNIVA
+62 GMIRVQTVNVMAA
-74 QSSGKWSKK
+74 SSGKWSTK
-83 NLDDFINGVINKIV
+83 NLDDFINGVVNKIV
-97 SSKNFQKDWENL
+97 ASKNFKKDWGHL

-126 IRVAEELGK
+126 IRVEEEL
-135 SEKQKFID
+135 EKVEKRKFVD

-209 KLYKPSKVEKA
+209 KLYKPSKAEKA

-232 ASDVVGSVAAVPLK
+232 ALDGVGSVAAVPLK

-273 YKAATKAS
+273 YKAATNAS
-281 YVKRLISGAAVDAG
+281 YVKGLISGATVDAG
-295 FNYWASSKISLDA
+295 FNYWTSPKISLDA

-321 DTLEKYQ
+321 STLEKYQ

-367 HKDSGRLLT
+367 HKDSGQLLT

-410 LNKTAKQCRTFAT
+410 LNKTAKQCRAFAT

-447 TLAQVSQRADDY
+447 TLAQVSQRAGDY

-466 DKINAEKQVERAAVY
+466 DKINAEKQVARAAVY
-481 SRNHQNTRQEKRDHY
+481 SRNHQNPRQEKRDHY

-505 QSASPPVVSSAVSPS
+505 QPASQPIAPSAVSPS

-529 NMAMGTQQIKNP
+529 NMDMGTQQIKNP

-586 LISMFTGKSSSF
+586 LIGMFTGKSSSF

-608 AVAAGMF
+608 AIAAGMF

-640 ALGPSTPKTTPRNYK
+640 SLGPSSPKTTPRNYK

-686 INISDAAVDAYEKKA
+686 INISDTAVDAYEKKA

-713 KYDESRSVA
+713 KYDENRSVV

-728 SMAAL
+728 SLAAL
-733 ERQEQQH
+733 ESQEQQH

>member
-1 MANKNQHFGELEYC
+1 MARNNQHFGELEYC
-15 FGQYFSR
+15 FNQYFSK
-22 YCAPVITKDY
+22 YCAPVIAKDY
-32 NYYQR
+32 RYYHR
-37 KQQEEFNKAY
+37 KQTEEFYKAY
-47 NEDVPSYYGAGSVVQ
+47 NEMPANIGAGSVMQ
-62 PMLRVQASNIVA
+62 GMIRVQTANVNAS
-74 QSSGKWSKK
+74 SSGKWNKK
-83 NLDDFINGVINKIV
+83 NLDDFIGGVVNKIV
-97 SSKNFQKDWENL
+97 AGKNFQKDWGHL

-126 IRVAEELGK
+126 IRVEEEL
-135 SEKQKFID
+135 EKVEKRKFVD

-232 ASDVVGSVAAVPLK
+232 ALDVVGSVAAVPLK
-246 ATAKRV
+246 AAARGA

-266 WLGEKAA
+266 WLEEKAA
-273 YKAATKAS
+273 YKVATKAS
-281 YVKRLISGAAVDAG
+281 YVKGLISGAAVDAG

-308 AKKQYSKAVFGNE
+308 AKKQYSRAVFGNE
-321 DTLEKYQ
+321 DTLGKYQ

-335 KTGTEYISNVNDGL
+335 KSGTEYISNVNDGL

-367 HKDSGRLLT
+367 HKDSGQLLT
-376 AANGNS
+376 ATNGNS
-382 RKLLKTITTALSRQ
+382 RKLLKTITTALSHQ
-396 ALPYDSH
+396 ALPYDSR

-410 LNKTAKQCRTFAT
+410 LNKTAKQCRAFAT

-447 TLAQVSQRADDY
+447 TLAQVSQRAGDY

-466 DKINAEKQVERAAVY
+466 DKINAEKQVARAAVY
-481 SRNHQNTRQEKRDHY
+481 NRNHQESRQERKSNEV
-496 DTGAYNAVG
+496 TKAYTAVS
-505 QSASPPVVSSAVSPS
+505 QSASQPVVSSAVSSS

-529 NMAMGTQQIKNP
+529 DMAMGTQQIKNP
-541 MSETSPYPNML
+541 MSETSPYSNML
-552 QTAGWGK
+552 QTSGWGK

-640 ALGPSTPKTTPRNYK
+640 ALGLSTPKATPRNYK

-671 RGRSLIADI
+671 KGRSLIADI

-686 INISDAAVDAYEKKA
+686 INISDTVVDAYEKKA

-713 KYDESRSVA
+713 KYDENRSVA

-728 SMAAL
+728 SLAAL
-733 ERQEQQH
+733 ESQEQQR

>member
-1 MANKNQHFGELEYC
+1 MARNNQHFGELEYC
-15 FGQYFSR
+15 FNQYFSK
-22 YCAPVITKDY
+22 YCAPVIAKDY
-32 NYYQR
+32 RYYHR
-37 KQQEEFNKAY
+37 KQTEEFYKAY
-47 NEDVPSYYGAGSVVQ
+47 NEMPANIGAGSVMQ
-62 PMLRVQASNIVA
+62 GMIRVQTANVNAS
-74 QSSGKWSKK
+74 SSGKWNKK
-83 NLDDFINGVINKIV
+83 NLDDFIGGVVNKIV
-97 SSKNFQKDWENL
+97 AGKNFQKDWGHL

-126 IRVAEELGK
+126 IRVEEEL
-135 SEKQKFID
+135 EKVEKRKFVD

-232 ASDVVGSVAAVPLK
+232 ALDVVGSVAAVPLK
-246 ATAKRV
+246 AAAKGA

-266 WLGEKAA
+266 WLEEKAA
-273 YKAATKAS
+273 YKVATKAS
-281 YVKRLISGAAVDAG
+281 YVKGLISGAAVDAG

-308 AKKQYSKAVFGNE
+308 AKKQYSRAVFGNE
-321 DTLEKYQ
+321 DTLGKYQ

-335 KTGTEYISNVNDGL
+335 KSGTEYISNVNDGL
-349 GKKIKV
+349 SKKIKV

-367 HKDSGRLLT
+367 HKDSGQLLT
-376 AANGNS
+376 ATNGNS
-382 RKLLKTITTALSRQ
+382 RKLLKTITTALSHQ
-396 ALPYDSH
+396 ALPYDSR

-410 LNKTAKQCRTFAT
+410 LNKTAKQCRAFAT

-447 TLAQVSQRADDY
+447 TLAQVSQRASDY

-466 DKINAEKQVERAAVY
+466 DKINAEKQAARMAVY
-481 SRNHQNTRQEKRDHY
+481 NRNHQESRQERKSNEV
-496 DTGAYNAVG
+496 TKAYTAVS
-505 QSASPPVVSSAVSPS
+505 QSASQPVVSSAVSSS

-529 NMAMGTQQIKNP
+529 DMAMGTQQIKNP
-541 MSETSPYPNML
+541 MSETSPYSNML
-552 QTAGWGK
+552 QTSGWGK

-640 ALGPSTPKTTPRNYK
+640 PLGLSTPKATPRNYK

-671 RGRSLIADI
+671 KGRSLIADI

-686 INISDAAVDAYEKKA
+686 INISDTVVDAYEKKA

-713 KYDESRSVA
+713 KYDENRSVA

-728 SMAAL
+728 SLAAL
-733 ERQEQQH
+733 ESQEQQR

>member
-1 MANKNQHFGELEYC
+1 MARNNQHFGELEYC
-15 FGQYFSR
+15 FNQYFSK
-22 YCAPVITKDY
+22 YCAPVIAKDY
-32 NYYQR
+32 RYYHR
-37 KQQEEFNKAY
+37 KQTEEFYKAY
-47 NEDVPSYYGAGSVVQ
+47 NEMPANIGAGSVMQ
-62 PMLRVQASNIVA
+62 GMIRVQTANVNAS
-74 QSSGKWSKK
+74 SSGKWNKK
-83 NLDDFINGVINKIV
+83 NLDDFIGGVVNKIV
-97 SSKNFQKDWENL
+97 AGKNFQKDWGHL

-126 IRVAEELGK
+126 IRVEEEL
-135 SEKQKFID
+135 EKVEKRKFVD

-232 ASDVVGSVAAVPLK
+232 ALDVVGSVAAVPLK
-246 ATAKRV
+246 AAAKGA

-266 WLGEKAA
+266 WLEEKAA
-273 YKAATKAS
+273 YKVATKAS
-281 YVKRLISGAAVDAG
+281 YVKGLISGAAVDAG

-321 DTLEKYQ
+321 DTLGKYQ

-335 KTGTEYISNVNDGL
+335 KSGTEYISNVNDGL

-367 HKDSGRLLT
+367 HKDSGQLLT
-376 AANGNS
+376 ATNGNS
-382 RKLLKTITTALSRQ
+382 KKLLKTITTALSHQ
-396 ALPYDSH
+396 AMPYDSR

-410 LNKTAKQCRTFAT
+410 LNKTAKQCRAFAT

-447 TLAQVSQRADDY
+447 TLAQVSQRAGDY

-466 DKINAEKQVERAAVY
+466 DKINAEKQVARAAVY
-481 SRNHQNTRQEKRDHY
+481 SRNHQDSRQEKRDHY
-496 DTGAYNAVG
+496 DTGAYNAVS
-505 QSASPPVVSSAVSPS
+505 QSASQPVVSNAVSSS

-529 NMAMGTQQIKNP
+529 DMAMGTQQIKNP

-559 YLDNAGLNGFSDVTK
+559 YFDNAGLNGFSDITK

-640 ALGPSTPKTTPRNYK
+640 ALGLSTPKATPRNYK

-686 INISDAAVDAYEKKA
+686 INISDTVVDAYEKKA

-713 KYDESRSVA
+713 KYDENRSVA

-728 SMAAL
+728 SLAAL
-733 ERQEQQH
+733 ESQEQQR

>member
-1 MANKNQHFGELEYC
+1 MARNNQHFGELEYC
-15 FGQYFSR
+15 FNQYFSK
-22 YCAPVITKDY
+22 YCAPVIAKDY
-32 NYYQR
+32 RYYHR
-37 KQQEEFNKAY
+37 KQTEEFYKAY
-47 NEDVPSYYGAGSVVQ
+47 NEMPANIGAGSVMQ
-62 PMLRVQASNIVA
+62 GMIRVQTANVNAS
-74 QSSGKWSKK
+74 SSGKWNKK
-83 NLDDFINGVINKIV
+83 NLDDFIGGVVNKIV
-97 SSKNFQKDWENL
+97 AGKNFQKDWGHL

-126 IRVAEELGK
+126 IRVEEEL
-135 SEKQKFID
+135 EKVEKRKFVD

-232 ASDVVGSVAAVPLK
+232 ALDVVGSVAAVPLK
-246 ATAKRV
+246 AAAKGA

-266 WLGEKAA
+266 WLEEKAA
-273 YKAATKAS
+273 YKVATKAS
-281 YVKRLISGAAVDAG
+281 YVKGLISGAAVDAG

-321 DTLEKYQ
+321 DTLGKYQ

-335 KTGTEYISNVNDGL
+335 KSGTEYISNVNDGL

-367 HKDSGRLLT
+367 HKDSGQLLT
-376 AANGNS
+376 ATNGNS
-382 RKLLKTITTALSRQ
+382 KKLLKTITTALSHQ
-396 ALPYDSH
+396 AMPYDSR

-410 LNKTAKQCRTFAT
+410 LNKTAKQCRAFAT

-447 TLAQVSQRADDY
+447 TLAQVSQRAGDY

-466 DKINAEKQVERAAVY
+466 DKINAERQVARAAVY
-481 SRNHQNTRQEKRDHY
+481 SRNHQDSRQEKRDHY
-496 DTGAYNAVG
+496 DTGAYNAVS
-505 QSASPPVVSSAVSPS
+505 QSASQPVVSSAVSSS

-529 NMAMGTQQIKNP
+529 DMAMGTQQIKNP

-559 YLDNAGLNGFSDVTK
+559 YFDNAGLNGFSDITK

-640 ALGPSTPKTTPRNYK
+640 ALGLSTPKATPRNYK

-686 INISDAAVDAYEKKA
+686 INISDTVVDAYEKKA

-713 KYDESRSVA
+713 KYDENRSVA

-728 SMAAL
+728 SLAAL
-733 ERQEQQH
+733 ESQEQQR

>member
-1 MANKNQHFGELEYC
+1 MARNNQHFGELEYC
-15 FGQYFSR
+15 FNQYFSK

-32 NYYQR
+32 RYYHR
-37 KQQEEFNKAY
+37 KQTEEFNKAY
-47 NEDVPSYYGAGSVVQ
+47 NEVPANIGAGSVMQ
-62 PMLRVQASNIVA
+62 GMIRVQTANVMA
-74 QSSGKWSKK
+74 ASSGKWSTK

-116 LIAKLGTKGY
+116 LIAKLGIKGY
-126 IRVAEELGK
+126 IRVEEEL
-135 SEKQKFID
+135 EKVEKRKFVD

-170 LEYILKEGANSSIM
+170 LEYILKEGTNSSIM

-220 GAFAFGAVMDAP
+220 GAFALGAIMDAP

-308 AKKQYSKAVFGNE
+308 AKKQYSKVVFGNE

-382 RKLLKTITTALSRQ
+382 RKLLKTITAALSRQ

-403 APIPAWM
+403 APIQAWM
-410 LNKTAKQCRTFAT
+410 LNKTAKQCRAFAT

-447 TLAQVSQRADDY
+447 TLIQVSQRAGDY

-466 DKINAEKQVERAAVY
+466 DKINAEKQAARMAVY
-481 SRNHQNTRQEKRDHY
+481 NRNHQESRPDRKSNEVTK
-496 DTGAYNAVG
+496 AYT
-505 QSASPPVVSSAVSPS
+505 S

-529 NMAMGTQQIKNP
+529 NMDMGTQQIKSP
-541 MSETSPYPNML
+541 MSETSPYSNML
-552 QTAGWGK
+552 QTSGWGK
-559 YLDNAGLNGFSDVTK
+559 YLDNAELNGFSDVTK

-586 LISMFTGKSSSF
+586 LIGMFTGKSSSF

-608 AVAAGMF
+608 AIAAGMF

-640 ALGPSTPKTTPRNYK
+640 TLGSSSPKITPRNYK

-686 INISDAAVDAYEKKA
+686 INISDTAVDAYEKKA

-713 KYDESRSVA
+713 KYDENRSVV

-728 SMAAL
+728 SLAAL
-733 ERQEQQH
+733 ESQEQQH

>member
-1 MANKNQHFGELEYC
+1 MARNNQHFGELEYC
-15 FGQYFSR
+15 FNQYFSK
-22 YCAPVITKDY
+22 YCAPVIAKDY
-32 NYYQR
+32 RYYHR
-37 KQQEEFNKAY
+37 KQTEEFYKAY
-47 NEDVPSYYGAGSVVQ
+47 NEMPANIGAGSVMQ
-62 PMLRVQASNIVA
+62 GMIRVQTANVNAS
-74 QSSGKWSKK
+74 SSGKWNKK
-83 NLDDFINGVINKIV
+83 NLDDFIGGVVNKIV
-97 SSKNFQKDWENL
+97 AGKNFQKDWGHL

-126 IRVAEELGK
+126 IRVEEEL
-135 SEKQKFID
+135 EKVEKRKFVD

-232 ASDVVGSVAAVPLK
+232 ALDVVGSVAAVPLK
-246 ATAKRV
+246 AAAKGA

-266 WLGEKAA
+266 WLEEKAA
-273 YKAATKAS
+273 YKVATKAS
-281 YVKRLISGAAVDAG
+281 YVKGLISGAAVDAG

-308 AKKQYSKAVFGNE
+308 AKKQYSRAVFGNE
-321 DTLEKYQ
+321 DTLGKYQ

-335 KTGTEYISNVNDGL
+335 KSGTEYISNVNDGL

-355 APIRPHVSDSVT
+355 ASIRPHVSDSVT
-367 HKDSGRLLT
+367 HKDSGQLLT
-376 AANGNS
+376 ATNGNS
-382 RKLLKTITTALSRQ
+382 RKLLKTITTALSHQ
-396 ALPYDSH
+396 ALPYDSR

-410 LNKTAKQCRTFAT
+410 LNKTAKQCRAFAT

-447 TLAQVSQRADDY
+447 TLAQVSQRASDY

-466 DKINAEKQVERAAVY
+466 DKINAEKQAARMAVY
-481 SRNHQNTRQEKRDHY
+481 NRNHQESRQERKSNEV
-496 DTGAYNAVG
+496 TKAYTAVS
-505 QSASPPVVSSAVSPS
+505 QSASQPVVSSAVSSS

-529 NMAMGTQQIKNP
+529 DMAMGTQQIKNP
-541 MSETSPYPNML
+541 MSETSPYSNML
-552 QTAGWGK
+552 QTSGWGK

-640 ALGPSTPKTTPRNYK
+640 ALGLSTPKATPRNYK

-671 RGRSLIADI
+671 KGRSLIADI

-686 INISDAAVDAYEKKA
+686 INISDTVVDAYEKKA

-713 KYDESRSVA
+713 KYDENRSVA

-728 SMAAL
+728 SLAAL
-733 ERQEQQH
+733 ESQEQQR

>member
-1 MANKNQHFGELEYC
+1 MARNNQHFEELEYC
-15 FGQYFSR
+15 FNQYFSK

-32 NYYQR
+32 RYYHR
-37 KQQEEFNKAY
+37 KQTEEFNKAY
-47 NEDVPSYYGAGSVVQ
+47 NEVPANIGAGSVMQ
-62 PMLRVQASNIVA
+62 GMIRVQTANVMA
-74 QSSGKWSKK
+74 ASSGKWSTK

-116 LIAKLGTKGY
+116 LIAKLGIKGY
-126 IRVAEELGK
+126 IRVEEEL
-135 SEKQKFID
+135 EKVEKRKFVD
-143 PAVHYGQIRFM
+143 PAIHYGQIRFM

-220 GAFAFGAVMDAP
+220 RAFALGAIMDAP

-308 AKKQYSKAVFGNE
+308 AKKQYSKVVFGNE

-403 APIPAWM
+403 APIQAWM
-410 LNKTAKQCRTFAT
+410 LNKTAKQCRAFAT

-447 TLAQVSQRADDY
+447 TLIQVSQRAGDY

-466 DKINAEKQVERAAVY
+466 DKINAEKQAARVAVY
-481 SRNHQNTRQEKRDHY
+481 NRNHQESRLDRKSNEVTK
-496 DTGAYNAVG
+496 AYT
-505 QSASPPVVSSAVSPS
+505 S

-529 NMAMGTQQIKNP
+529 NMDMGTQQIKSP
-541 MSETSPYPNML
+541 MSETSPYSNML
-552 QTAGWGK
+552 QTSGWGK
-559 YLDNAGLNGFSDVTK
+559 YLDNAELNGFSDVTK

-586 LISMFTGKSSSF
+586 LIGMFTGKSSSF

-608 AVAAGMF
+608 AIAAGMF

-640 ALGPSTPKTTPRNYK
+640 TLGSSSPKITPRNYK

-686 INISDAAVDAYEKKA
+686 INISDTAVDAYEKKA
-701 IPLNTLANAVLR
+701 IPLNTLANAILR
-713 KYDESRSVA
+713 KYDENRSMA

-728 SMAAL
+728 SLAAL
-733 ERQEQQH
+733 ESKEQQR

>member
-1 MANKNQHFGELEYC
+1 MARNNQHFGELEYC
-15 FGQYFSR
+15 FNQYFSK
-22 YCAPVITKDY
+22 YCAPVIAKDY
-32 NYYQR
+32 RYYHR
-37 KQQEEFNKAY
+37 KQTEEFYKAY
-47 NEDVPSYYGAGSVVQ
+47 NEMPANIGAGSVMQ
-62 PMLRVQASNIVA
+62 GMIRVQTANVNAS
-74 QSSGKWSKK
+74 SSGKWNKK
-83 NLDDFINGVINKIV
+83 NLDDFIGGVVNKIV
-97 SSKNFQKDWENL
+97 AGKNFQKDWGHL

-126 IRVAEELGK
+126 IRVEEEL
-135 SEKQKFID
+135 EKVEKRKFVD

-232 ASDVVGSVAAVPLK
+232 ALDVVGSVAAVPLK
-246 ATAKRV
+246 AAAKGA

-266 WLGEKAA
+266 WLEEKAA
-273 YKAATKAS
+273 YKVATKAS
-281 YVKRLISGAAVDAG
+281 YVKGLISGAAVDAG

-321 DTLEKYQ
+321 DTLGKYQ

-335 KTGTEYISNVNDGL
+335 KSGTEYISNVNDGL

-367 HKDSGRLLT
+367 HKDSGQLLT
-376 AANGNS
+376 ATNGNS
-382 RKLLKTITTALSRQ
+382 RKLLKTITTALSHQ
-396 ALPYDSH
+396 ALPYDSR

-410 LNKTAKQCRTFAT
+410 LNKTAKQCRAFAT

-447 TLAQVSQRADDY
+447 TLAQVSQRAGDY

-466 DKINAEKQVERAAVY
+466 DKINAEKQAARMAVY
-481 SRNHQNTRQEKRDHY
+481 NRNHQESRQERKSNEV
-496 DTGAYNAVG
+496 TKAYTAVS
-505 QSASPPVVSSAVSPS
+505 QSASQPVVSSAVSSS

-529 NMAMGTQQIKNP
+529 DMAMGTQQIKNP
-541 MSETSPYPNML
+541 MSETSPYSNML
-552 QTAGWGK
+552 QTSGWGK
-559 YLDNAGLNGFSDVTK
+559 YLDNAGLNVSDVTK

-640 ALGPSTPKTTPRNYK
+640 ALGLSTPKATPRNYK

-671 RGRSLIADI
+671 KGRSLIADI

-686 INISDAAVDAYEKKA
+686 INISDTAVDAYEKKA

-713 KYDESRSVA
+713 KYDENRSMA

-728 SMAAL
+728 SLAAL
-733 ERQEQQH
+733 ESQEQQR

>member
-1 MANKNQHFGELEYC
+1 MARNNQHFGELEYC
-15 FGQYFSR
+15 FNQYFSK
-22 YCAPVITKDY
+22 YCAPVIAKDY
-32 NYYQR
+32 RYYHR
-37 KQQEEFNKAY
+37 KQAEEFYKAY
-47 NEDVPSYYGAGSVVQ
+47 NEMPANIGAGSVMQ
-62 PMLRVQASNIVA
+62 GMIRVQTANVNAS
-74 QSSGKWSKK
+74 SSGKWNKK
-83 NLDDFINGVINKIV
+83 NLDDFIGGVVNKIV
-97 SSKNFQKDWENL
+97 AGKNFQKDWGHL

-126 IRVAEELGK
+126 IRVEEEL
-135 SEKQKFID
+135 EKVEKRKFVD

-232 ASDVVGSVAAVPLK
+232 ALDVVGSVAAVPLK
-246 ATAKRV
+246 AAAKGA

-266 WLGEKAA
+266 WLEEKAA
-273 YKAATKAS
+273 YKVATKAS
-281 YVKRLISGAAVDAG
+281 YVKGLISGAAVDAG

-321 DTLEKYQ
+321 DTLGKYQ

-335 KTGTEYISNVNDGL
+335 KSGTEYISNVNDGL

-367 HKDSGRLLT
+367 HKDSGQLLT
-376 AANGNS
+376 ATNGNS
-382 RKLLKTITTALSRQ
+382 RKLLKTITTALSNQ
-396 ALPYDSH
+396 ALPYDSRT
-403 APIPAWM
+403 PIPAWM
-410 LNKTAKQCRTFAT
+410 LNKTAKQCRAFAT

-447 TLAQVSQRADDY
+447 TLAQVSQRASDY

-466 DKINAEKQVERAAVY
+466 DKINAEKQAARMAVY
-481 SRNHQNTRQEKRDHY
+481 NRNHQESRQERKSNEV
-496 DTGAYNAVG
+496 TKAYTAVS
-505 QSASPPVVSSAVSPS
+505 QSASQPVVSSAVSSS

-529 NMAMGTQQIKNP
+529 DMAMGTQQIKNP
-541 MSETSPYPNML
+541 MSETSPYSNML
-552 QTAGWGK
+552 QTSGWGK
-559 YLDNAGLNGFSDVTK
+559 YLDNAGLNVSDVTK

-640 ALGPSTPKTTPRNYK
+640 ALGLSTPKATPRNYK

-671 RGRSLIADI
+671 KGRSLIADI

-686 INISDAAVDAYEKKA
+686 INISDTAVDAYEKKA

-713 KYDESRSVA
+713 KYDENRSVA

-728 SMAAL
+728 SLAAL
-733 ERQEQQH
+733 ESQEQQR

>member
-1 MANKNQHFGELEYC
+1 MARNNQHFGELEYC
-15 FGQYFSR
+15 FNQYFSK
-22 YCAPVITKDY
+22 YCAPVIAKDY
-32 NYYQR
+32 RYYHR
-37 KQQEEFNKAY
+37 KQTEEFYKAY
-47 NEDVPSYYGAGSVVQ
+47 NEMPANIGAGSVMQ
-62 PMLRVQASNIVA
+62 GMIRVQTANVNAS
-74 QSSGKWSKK
+74 SSGKWNKK
-83 NLDDFINGVINKIV
+83 NLDDFIGGVVNKIV
-97 SSKNFQKDWENL
+97 AGKNFQKDWGHL

-126 IRVAEELGK
+126 IRVEEEL
-135 SEKQKFID
+135 EKVEKRKFVD

-232 ASDVVGSVAAVPLK
+232 ALDVVGSVAAVPLK
-246 ATAKRV
+246 AAAKGA

-266 WLGEKAA
+266 WLEEKAA
-273 YKAATKAS
+273 YKVATKAS
-281 YVKRLISGAAVDAG
+281 YVKGLISGAAVDAG

-321 DTLEKYQ
+321 DTLGKYQ

-335 KTGTEYISNVNDGL
+335 KSGTEYISNVNDGL

-367 HKDSGRLLT
+367 HKDSGQLLT
-376 AANGNS
+376 ATNGNS
-382 RKLLKTITTALSRQ
+382 RKLLKTITTALSHQ
-396 ALPYDSH
+396 ALPYDSR

-410 LNKTAKQCRTFAT
+410 LNKTAKQCRAFAT

-447 TLAQVSQRADDY
+447 TLVQVSQRASDY

-466 DKINAEKQVERAAVY
+466 DKINAEKQAARMAVY
-481 SRNHQNTRQEKRDHY
+481 NRNHQESRQERKSNEV
-496 DTGAYNAVG
+496 TKAYTAVS
-505 QSASPPVVSSAVSPS
+505 QSASQPVVSSAVSSS

-529 NMAMGTQQIKNP
+529 DMAMGTQQIKNP
-541 MSETSPYPNML
+541 MSETSPYSNML
-552 QTAGWGK
+552 QTSGWGK

-640 ALGPSTPKTTPRNYK
+640 ALGLSTPKATPRNYK

-671 RGRSLIADI
+671 KGRSLIADI

-686 INISDAAVDAYEKKA
+686 INISDTVVDAYEKKA

-713 KYDESRSVA
+713 KYDENRSVA

-728 SMAAL
+728 SLAAL
-733 ERQEQQH
+733 ESQEQQR

>member
-1 MANKNQHFGELEYC
+1 MARNNQHFGELEYC
-15 FGQYFSR
+15 FNQYFSK
-22 YCAPVITKDY
+22 YCAPVIAKDY
-32 NYYQR
+32 RYYHR
-37 KQQEEFNKAY
+37 KQTEEFYKAY
-47 NEDVPSYYGAGSVVQ
+47 NEMPANIGAGSVMQ
-62 PMLRVQASNIVA
+62 GMIRVQTANVNAS
-74 QSSGKWSKK
+74 SSGKWNKK
-83 NLDDFINGVINKIV
+83 NLDDFIGGVVNKIV
-97 SSKNFQKDWENL
+97 AGKNFQKDWGHL

-126 IRVAEELGK
+126 IRVEEEL
-135 SEKQKFID
+135 EKMEKRKFVD

-232 ASDVVGSVAAVPLK
+232 ALDGVGSVAAVPLK
-246 ATAKRV
+246 AAAKGA
-252 AGYALKGGAVKFGG
+252 AGYALKGCAVKFGG
-266 WLGEKAA
+266 WLEEKAA
-273 YKAATKAS
+273 YKVATKAS
-281 YVKRLISGAAVDAG
+281 YVKGLISGAAVDAG

-321 DTLEKYQ
+321 DTLGKYQ

-335 KTGTEYISNVNDGL
+335 KSGTEYISNVNDGL

-367 HKDSGRLLT
+367 HKDSGQLLT
-376 AANGNS
+376 ATNGNS
-382 RKLLKTITTALSRQ
+382 RQLLKTITTALSHQ
-396 ALPYDSH
+396 ALPYDSR

-410 LNKTAKQCRTFAT
+410 LNKTAKQCRAFAT

-447 TLAQVSQRADDY
+447 TLAQVSQRAGDY

-466 DKINAEKQVERAAVY
+466 DKINAEKQVARAAVY
-481 SRNHQNTRQEKRDHY
+481 SWNHQDSRQEKIDHY

-529 NMAMGTQQIKNP
+529 NMAMGTQQIKSP

-559 YLDNAGLNGFSDVTK
+559 YFDNAGLNGFSDITK

-640 ALGPSTPKTTPRNYK
+640 ALGLSTPKATPRNYK

-671 RGRSLIADI
+671 KGRSLIADI

-686 INISDAAVDAYEKKA
+686 INISDTVVDAYEKKA

-713 KYDESRSVA
+713 KYDENRSVA

-728 SMAAL
+728 SLAAL
-733 ERQEQQH
+733 ESQEQQR

>member
-1 MANKNQHFGELEYC
+1 MARNNQHFGELEYC
-15 FGQYFSR
+15 FNQYFSK
-22 YCAPVITKDY
+22 YCAPVIAKDY
-32 NYYQR
+32 RYYHR
-37 KQQEEFNKAY
+37 KQTEEFYKAY
-47 NEDVPSYYGAGSVVQ
+47 NEMPANIGAGSVMQ
-62 PMLRVQASNIVA
+62 GMIRVQTANVNAS
-74 QSSGKWSKK
+74 SSGKWNKK
-83 NLDDFINGVINKIV
+83 NLDDFIGGVVNKIV
-97 SSKNFQKDWENL
+97 AGKNFQKDWGHL

-126 IRVAEELGK
+126 IRVEEEL
-135 SEKQKFID
+135 EKVEKRKFVD

-232 ASDVVGSVAAVPLK
+232 ALDVVGSVAAVPLK
-246 ATAKRV
+246 AAAKGA

-266 WLGEKAA
+266 WLEEKAA
-273 YKAATKAS
+273 YKVATKAS
-281 YVKRLISGAAVDAG
+281 YVKGLISGAAVDAG

-321 DTLEKYQ
+321 DTLGKYQ

-335 KTGTEYISNVNDGL
+335 KSGTEYISNVNDGL

-367 HKDSGRLLT
+367 HKDSGQLLT
-376 AANGNS
+376 ATNGNS
-382 RKLLKTITTALSRQ
+382 RKLLKTITTALSHQ
-396 ALPYDSH
+396 ALPYDSR

-410 LNKTAKQCRTFAT
+410 LNKTAKQCRAFAT

-429 KQMST
+429 KQMSK

-447 TLAQVSQRADDY
+447 TLAQVSQRASDY

-466 DKINAEKQVERAAVY
+466 DKINAEKQVARAAVY
-481 SRNHQNTRQEKRDHY
+481 SRDHQDSRQEKRDHY

-505 QSASPPVVSSAVSPS
+505 QSASPSVVSSAVSPS

-529 NMAMGTQQIKNP
+529 DMAMGTQQIKNP
-541 MSETSPYPNML
+541 MSETSPYSNML
-552 QTAGWGK
+552 QTSGWGK
-559 YLDNAGLNGFSDVTK
+559 YFDNAGLNGFSDITK

-626 GFGGVN
+626 GFGGIN

-640 ALGPSTPKTTPRNYK
+640 ALGLSTPKATPRNYK

-686 INISDAAVDAYEKKA
+686 INISDTVVDAYEKKA

-713 KYDESRSVA
+713 KYDENRSVA

-728 SMAAL
+728 SLAAL
-733 ERQEQQH
+733 ESQEQQR